1 MKNETVIVKGLK
13 KKTDYKKNWNYTHLL
28 AKWHANLFYPA
39 LKKKKKPKKKIR
51 SWFLILPFHIMQK
64 EQIQTLKEI
73 SQKFVIPAKSATRK
87 SIPLRLFSLKII
99 IIFFFF
105 KGIHG
110 IWAPSSGTIN
120 ILKTSHL
127 FICLIVWPTPQ
138 NNLTLWHLNP
148 F

>member
-39 LKKKKKPKKKIR
+39 LKKKKNPKKKNQVLVSHLAFPHYAEGTNTNSKGNKSKICHTCKV
-51 SWFLILPFHIMQK
+51 SNKKVNPT
-64 EQIQTLKEI
+64 E
-73 SQKFVIPAKSATRK
+73 VI
-87 SIPLRLFSLKII
+87 FFENYYYY
-99 IIFFFF
+99 FFFF

-138 NNLTLWHLNP
+138 NNLTL
-148 F
+148 